1 MDIWKNL
8 MVPFS
13 SFFGFIVQIYVKISK
28 RNIIIQ
34 DPSGFKFQLQ
44 PGDEIAFY
52 YKRKSVTDATNII
65 KFIRQYVQKN
75 WVCVDIGA
83 NKGAVSMPLWQ
94 MVGTKEGKVIS
105 IEPDPNNI
113 GKIKTNFSLNNIP
126 DWYIENVALSNQEGE
141 TELRIYPKCNGWQT
155 MGNPSFAADYESYLV
170 RVPTTRFD
178 TLMNTLNIETIQF
191 VKIDTEGAELLVLEG
206 MRDYLHKKSIKCVI
220 YEVNPLMLEGMKI
233 TVTQLMSFWND
244 LSYDLYI
251 LSSTGTINPL
261 KGEWP
266 EHLIGDCI
274 AIVKEN

>member
-1 MDIWKNL
+1 
-8 MVPFS
+8 
-13 SFFGFIVQIYVKISK
+13 
-28 RNIIIQ
+28 
-34 DPSGFKFQLQ
+34 
-44 PGDEIAFY
+44 
-52 YKRKSVTDATNII
+52 
-65 KFIRQYVQKN
+65 
-75 WVCVDIGA
+75 
-83 NKGAVSMPLWQ
+83 
-94 MVGTKEGKVIS
+94 
-105 IEPDPNNI
+105 
-113 GKIKTNFSLNNIP
+113 
-126 DWYIENVALSNQEGE
+126 
-141 TELRIYPKCNGWQT
+141 